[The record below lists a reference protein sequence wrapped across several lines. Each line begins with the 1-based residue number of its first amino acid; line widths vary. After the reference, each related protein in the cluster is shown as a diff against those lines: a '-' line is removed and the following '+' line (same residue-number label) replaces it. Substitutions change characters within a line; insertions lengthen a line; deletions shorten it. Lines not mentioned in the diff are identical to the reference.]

1 MQSPRPPED
10 NPAADANGAGSLA
23 ARWREGARVATSAR
37 RRAQMAARRSWETP
51 EVVRLRR
58 LILAARRAPWSGTAV
73 ILAGAVFI
81 TLLILALERM
91 THLPNRGVMYLPVVA
106 FIAYHWDWRHGAVA
120 ALVDLCC
127 IYFFLTPPFAGL
139 KPLAPDLTTAL
150 VTDAASIVF
159 VLAVVQLAA
168 NRRALA
174 EREAARF
181 AALTSVGLALAGEL
195 NEERLLRLIA
205 RTACDLTGA
214 GFAAFTLRP
223 FDASGR
229 PLTPARGERF
239 HLAAIVGVTPEQEA
253 LLRRMAL
260 GGDGLLEPIFHQGR
274 PVRVADAAAM
284 MEPPARDSVPAADGR
299 ANGVIDAARMARA
312 TQSAAQAAERTAE
325 ARHMP
330 NGHPVVR
337 SFLGAPLLDRM
348 GDVRGGLLLGHIEPG
363 HFTENDERLLM
374 GLAAQAATAL
384 ENARL
389 YQAAQ
394 GQAQE
399 LDVIFES
406 IADGVAL
413 VDAQGQTI
421 RENGAAKTLRAA
433 SAPGEADTPL
443 DLTPTGARHSLFERV
458 EVAGEPREYAISI
471 TPVNAAAGAAGA
483 SAPAMDS
490 ASQDGTAP
498 ANGQA
503 GAVVV
508 WHDVTEA
515 QQLIVER
522 RALAEAEARR
532 ALLQVVVD
540 ELPSGVYLA
549 HGPDARL
556 VLANRA
562 ALDAWGALWRA
573 GQPMVDF
580 LREHGTR
587 VVRPDGQPLPLDELA
602 TLQAVRSGEPVRHH
616 QEIIVRADGT
626 TLPVLF
632 NAAIVRPDLLRNLTP
647 TSPTAQPSD
656 EHVVVVVLQD
666 LTPVK
671 AAEQLKD
678 EFIAMAAHELRTPMT
693 AVKGYAEMLVR
704 GAASGQGVSL
714 DEWQLEA
721 LDSIDQATTRLVD
734 LTNDLLDVSAL
745 QANRLELRH
754 EPHDLLA
761 LARRVGR
768 RFQVTTQRHQISIR
782 SPQEYVVADIDAPR
796 MEQIIGNLLSNA
808 IKYSPNG
815 GEIVVDVAADE
826 QAGTAR
832 MSIRDSGI
840 GIPAEQQARLF
851 GRFSRAENGREL
863 GISGTGLGL
872 YLCRMLL
879 AQMGGRIWLESQES
893 VGTTVCFEVPLHA
906 AEDEQAEGE
915 LAARS

>member
-1 MQSPRPPED
+1 MQSPRPSVD
-10 NPAADANGAGSLA
+10 NPAPDANGASSLA

-37 RRAQMAARRSWETP
+37 HRAQLAARRSWESP

-58 LILAARRAPWSGTAV
+58 LTLAARRASWSGTAV

-81 TLLILALERM
+81 TLLILALESLA
-91 THLPNRGVMYLPVVA
+91 HLPNRGVMYLPVVA
-106 FIAYHWDWRHGAVA
+106 FIAYYWDWWHGAVA
-120 ALVDLCC
+120 ALLDLCC
-127 IYFFLTPPFAGL
+127 IYFFLTLPFAAL
-139 KPLAPDLTTAL
+139 KPLAPDLTIAL
-150 VTDAASIVF
+150 VTDAASIAF

-181 AALTSVGLALAGEL
+181 AALNSVGLALAGEL

-223 FDASGR
+223 LDVSGR
-229 PLTPARGERF
+229 PLTPERGERF
-239 HLAAIVGVTPEQEA
+239 HLAAVVGVTPEQEA

-260 GGDGLLEPIFHQGR
+260 GSDGLLEPIFHQGR
-274 PVRVADAAAM
+274 SVRVADAVAM
-284 MEPPARDSVPAADGR
+284 MEPPARDGVPATDEHAEGATR
-299 ANGVIDAARMARA
+299 TARSA
-312 TQSAAQAAERTAE
+312 SAAQPAVQVAARTAE
-325 ARHMP
+325 ARSVP
-330 NGHPVVR
+330 NGRPVVR

-348 GDVRGGLLLGHIEPG
+348 GDVRGGLLLGHIEPER
-363 HFTENDERLLM
+363 FTENDERLLM

-384 ENARL
+384 ENAQL
-389 YQAAQ
+389 YQAAHA
-394 GQAQE
+394 QAQE

-421 RENGAAKTLRAA
+421 RENGAAKTLRVA
-433 SAPGEADTPL
+433 SAPSAPDTPL
-443 DLTPTGARHSLFERV
+443 DLTPTGARHSLIERV

-471 TPVNAAAGAAGA
+471 NPVNPADGVADTA
-483 SAPAMDS
+483 APAVDG
-490 ASQDGTAP
+490 ASQDAGTP
-498 ANGQA
+498 GNGRA

-522 RALAEAEARR
+522 RALVEAEARQ

-562 ALDAWGALWRA
+562 ALDAWGAPWRV
-573 GQPMVDF
+573 GQPMVEF
-580 LREHGTR
+580 LHEHGTR
-587 VVRPDGQPLPLDELA
+587 VARPDGQPLPLDELA
-602 TLQAVRSGEPVRHH
+602 TLQAARSGEPVRHH

-647 TSPTAQPSD
+647 TSPTAQPGD

-704 GAASGQGVSL
+704 GAGSGQGVPL
-714 DEWQLEA
+714 DGWQLEA

-734 LTNDLLDVSAL
+734 LTNDLLDVSRL
-745 QANRLELRH
+745 QANRLELRR

-782 SPQEYVVADIDAPR
+782 SPQEYVVADVDAPR

-851 GRFSRAENGREL
+851 ERFARAENGREL
-863 GISGTGLGL
+863 GVGGTGLGL

-879 AQMGGRIWLESQES
+879 AQMGGSIWLESQES
-893 VGTTVCFEVPLHA
+893 VGTTVYFEVPLHA

>member
-1 MQSPRPPED
+1 MQSPRPSDDSPTPE
-10 NPAADANGAGSLA
+10 AAGALAAWWRAGAHTATAAQHWARLA
-23 ARWREGARVATSAR
+23 AR
-37 RRAQMAARRSWETP
+37 RAWESP

-58 LILAARRAPWSGTAV
+58 LTLAARRAPWSGAV
-73 ILAGAVFI
+73 VIVGGAVFI
-81 TLLILALERM
+81 TLLILVLERM

-120 ALVDLCC
+120 ALLDLIC
-127 IYFFLTPPFAGL
+127 IYFFLSPPIADL

-150 VTDAASIVF
+150 VTDAASIAF
-159 VLAVVQLAA
+159 VLAIVQLAA

-214 GFAAFTLRP
+214 EFAAFTLRP

-229 PLTPARGERF
+229 PLAPARGERF

-253 LLRRMAL
+253 LLQRMAL

-284 MEPPARDSVPAADGR
+284 MASAAHDGDPTMDGHADGATR
-299 ANGVIDAARMARA
+299 AARIGSAM
-312 TQSAAQAAERTAE
+312 QPAAQAVGKSVE
-325 ARHMP
+325 ARRMP

-348 GDVRGGLLLGHIEPG
+348 GDVRGGLLLGHIEPD

-394 GQAQE
+394 AQAQE

-413 VDAQGQTI
+413 VDGQGQTI

-433 SAPGEADTPL
+433 SAPGAAGAPL
-443 DLTPTGARHSLFERV
+443 DLKQAGARHSLIERV
-458 EVAGEPREYAISI
+458 AVAGEPREYAISI
-471 TPVNAAAGAAGA
+471 TPVNAASGAADTG
-483 SAPAMDS
+483 APAVED
-490 ASQDGTAP
+490 ANQDGAAP
-498 ANGQA
+498 ASGRA

-522 RALAEAEARR
+522 RALAEAEARQ

-562 ALDAWGALWRA
+562 ALDAWGAPWRV

-580 LREHGTR
+580 LREHATR

-616 QEIIVRADGT
+616 QEIIARADGT

-632 NAAIVRPDLLRNLTP
+632 NAVIVRPDLLRNLAP

-693 AVKGYAEMLVR
+693 AVKGYAEMLER
-704 GAASGQGVSL
+704 GARSGQGVPL

-734 LTNDLLDVSAL
+734 LTNDLLDVSRL
-745 QANRLELRH
+745 QANRLELRR

-761 LARRVGR
+761 LARRVAR

-826 QAGTAR
+826 QAGMAR
-832 MSIRDSGI
+832 MSVRDSGI
-840 GIPAEQQARLF
+840 GIPAEQQERLF
-851 GRFSRAENGREL
+851 GRFARAENGREL
-863 GISGTGLGL
+863 GIGGTGLGL

-879 AQMGGRIWLESQES
+879 AQLGGRIWLESQEG

-906 AEDEQAEGE
+906 AEDEWAEGE
-915 LAARS
+915 LASQS